1 MSDGSDLEDEASERT
16 VIQPAR
22 TWPVY
27 SVDHARAEVIAI
39 EMLTRGAS
47 SRRVIQATRLSRA
60 NVSRLRDLVAEEA
73 KSPATPRLV
82 CRNSARAQAIRARG
96 GITPPVAG
104 RPPAADPPLVSEPDE
119 PVQMTF
125 SLDC

>member
-1 MSDGSDLEDEASERT
+1 MSDGSDPEDEASEKT

-47 SRRVIQATRLSRA
+47 SRRVIQATKLSRA

-73 KSPATPRLV
+73 KTPATPHLV
-82 CRNSARAQAIRARG
+82 CRNSARAQAIRARS
-96 GITPPVAG
+96 GI
-104 RPPAADPPLVSEPDE
+104 PPAAGRTPPAEPSPASEPDE